1 MAGTTNNNNRKGGS
15 ATSILSYFS
24 KVDPKRPKSSGVIRS
39 TFTSVNDTN
48 NNIINAMTPLPS
60 STPFNP
66 NLPPSSSATPASVS
80 SEESASPRCEVTVE
94 STMQQQQQQEIAHD
108 TTCSTATPTN
118 MKNNHND
125 TTPETPPTTHDLL
138 NDDGVETPPSPDCE
152 ASLTP
157 CTPPTPESEMMIN
170 NNNNRHNN
178 SNNHHDRKRK
188 RQRQQKATPSAAM
201 DSIEETE
208 EDTPQSLLDDDDD
221 CANDEQLQRHEKTT
235 TTATPS
241 NSRCY
246 TKSSSSSSV
255 GTATSFRSSRKR
267 RFNNKKRSLKSTQQ
281 QQQPPPQSTKK
292 KKSNNH
298 QQLFLDFGQSSFGKR
313 SVCNICGMLR
323 VHGVAEDDIQH
334 AKVCKDY
341 KEGVTCLGWKNERT
355 LIHFNND
362 KTTPTRNDDR
372 IIEVRDCDVVQHRR
386 KVLEV
391 KRIVDAELGFA
402 ISGRQGTTGSGL
414 GDKDDDNVIEDPL
427 NGLTSYLYI
436 SKKRVVGLLLVKRI
450 QRAYQ
455 VVLPNSTDDTDDK
468 KTASFSISRSLKST
482 RALLG
487 IHQIWVHSSH
497 RNKGIASKLVTAARD
512 HLIFGMAIP
521 LELVAFSSPTEEG
534 LQFARSYVGV
544 ERPLVYDI

>member
-1 MAGTTNNNNRKGGS
+1 
-15 ATSILSYFS
+15 
-24 KVDPKRPKSSGVIRS
+24 
-39 TFTSVNDTN
+39 
-48 NNIINAMTPLPS
+48 
-60 STPFNP
+60 
-66 NLPPSSSATPASVS
+66 
-80 SEESASPRCEVTVE
+80 
-94 STMQQQQQQEIAHD
+94 
-108 TTCSTATPTN
+108 
-118 MKNNHND
+118 
-125 TTPETPPTTHDLL
+125 
-138 NDDGVETPPSPDCE
+138 
-152 ASLTP
+152 
-157 CTPPTPESEMMIN
+157 
-170 NNNNRHNN
+170 
-178 SNNHHDRKRK
+178 
-188 RQRQQKATPSAAM
+188 M

-208 EDTPQSLLDDDDD
+208 EDTPQSLLDDD
-221 CANDEQLQRHEKTT
+221 CVNDEGYQLKRHEKTA
-235 TTATPS
+235 TATPS

-246 TKSSSSSSV
+246 TKSSTSSSV

-267 RFNNKKRSLKSTQQ
+267 RFNKKKSLKSTQQ
-281 QQQPPPQSTKK
+281 QQPPPQPQSTSNNQTKKK

-323 VHGVAEDDIQH
+323 VHGVTEDDIQH

-402 ISGRQGTTGSGL
+402 ISGRQGSTSGGL
-414 GDKDDDNVIEDPL
+414 GDKDDDNVVEDPL

-455 VVLPNSTDDTDDK
+455 VVLPNNANDTDDK
-468 KTASFSISRSLKST
+468 KTASSFSISRSLKST